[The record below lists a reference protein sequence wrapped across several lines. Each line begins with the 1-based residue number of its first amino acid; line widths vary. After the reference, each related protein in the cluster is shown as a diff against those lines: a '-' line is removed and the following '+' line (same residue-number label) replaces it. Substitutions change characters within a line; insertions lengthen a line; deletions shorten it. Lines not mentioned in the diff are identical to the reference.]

1 MAEIVKGPAEDPV
14 CQQTIKYIKY
24 TICDLSVQGPAIK
37 GNLIALA
44 LTYSE
49 KSLLPLYL

>member
-1 MAEIVKGPAEDPV
+1 MAEIIKDPTEDPV
-14 CQQTIKYIKY
+14 CQQTDYQVQL
-24 TICDLSVQGPAIK
+24 CDLSVQGPAIK

-49 KSLLPLYL
+49 KSVLLLYL

>member
-1 MAEIVKGPAEDPV
+1 MAEIIKGPTEDPV
-14 CQQTIKYIKY
+14 CQQTDYQVQL
-24 TICDLSVQGPAIK
+24 CDLSVEGPAIK

-49 KSLLPLYL
+49 KSVLLLYL